1 MRLHASTLVK
11 PERAV
16 EELEEM
22 EKAPVRVG
30 IWTLDFMGMMD
41 FDGFLSGVA
50 GIYIYI
56 CILYTWCFFFLMAAA
71 SSPLS
76 IV

>member
-56 CILYTWCFFFLMAAA
+56 NIYVYCIHGVFSF
-71 SSPLS
+71 
-76 IV
+76 